1 MYAFIVFALSC
12 AATGISDWNG
22 KSGSFP
28 EAQEA
33 FNIKILI
40 FLIVLA
46 LVATVVLWRLRK
58 ADAERDLARDK
69 AVKRKQEQ
77 RKEAL
82 TPEEHM
88 EWPVII
94 RPSGKSSAEEDKELP
109 KPSMTTIEFKPVDHP
124 SSKN

>member
-12 AATGISDWNG
+12 AATGRADWSG

-28 EAQEA
+28 EAQEG
-33 FNIKILI
+33 FKIKILI

-94 RPSGKSSAEEDKELP
+94 RPTGNHFADEDKKQQE
-109 KPSMTTIEFKPVDHP
+109 PSMTSIEFEPVDH
-124 SSKN
+124 SGLQH

>member
-1 MYAFIVFALSC
+1 M
-12 AATGISDWNG
+12 
-22 KSGSFP
+22 
-28 EAQEA
+28 
-33 FNIKILI
+33 KILI

-46 LVATVVLWRLRK
+46 LVATVVLWRMRK
-58 ADAERDLARDK
+58 AGAERDIARDK
-69 AVKRKQEQ
+69 AIKRKQEQ

-82 TPEEHM
+82 TPEEHA

-94 RPSGKSSAEEDKELP
+94 RPAGNRSAEEEKKLP

>member
-1 MYAFIVFALSC
+1 MYVFIVFAPSC
-12 AATGISDWNG
+12 AATGRADWSG

-33 FNIKILI
+33 FKMKMLI
-40 FLIVLA
+40 FLVVLA
-46 LVATVVLWRLRK
+46 LVATVVLWRVRK
-58 ADAERDLARDK
+58 ADAERDLARNN
-69 AVKRKQEQ
+69 AMRRKQEQ

-94 RPSGKSSAEEDKELP
+94 RPAGKRSAKEDIELP
-109 KPSMTTIEFKPVDHP
+109 EPSMTTIEFKPVDHP
-124 SSKN
+124 SLQR